1 MCESGGNLEQDQS
14 LSSSHNAAADGALD
28 GCQSLTILTPMRKTQ
43 IYFPEDELAALHV
56 QARRTG
62 KSVASMVREAV
73 RAVWLRPAAQG
84 PVGL

>member
-1 MCESGGNLEQDQS
+1 
-14 LSSSHNAAADGALD
+14 
-28 GCQSLTILTPMRKTQ
+28 MRKTQ
-43 IYFPEDELAALHV
+43 IYFPENELAALHV

-84 PVGL
+84 PVGLWTGEVRQTAAEHDSIYDAP